1 MNSDIVINYKNR
13 KKRVLLD
20 YCRLLEQIITL
31 NINSLWNNSKEF
43 SNICRNILESFV
55 DNNYF
60 ENNYNRDN
68 PIEYLSDSSNA
79 VLMNIVEY
87 YKKDNRVDMNTTKSE
102 TYLLTLNNELI
113 NIENIIDIK
122 KV

>member
-60 ENNYNRDN
+60 EN
-68 PIEYLSDSSNA
+68 
-79 VLMNIVEY
+79 
-87 YKKDNRVDMNTTKSE
+87 
-102 TYLLTLNNELI
+102 
-113 NIENIIDIK
+113 
-122 KV
+122 